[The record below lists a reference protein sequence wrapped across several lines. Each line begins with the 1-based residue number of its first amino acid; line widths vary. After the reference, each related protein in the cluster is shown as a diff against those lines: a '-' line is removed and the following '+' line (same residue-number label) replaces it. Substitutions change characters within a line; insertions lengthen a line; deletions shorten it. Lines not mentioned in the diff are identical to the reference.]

1 MASKQRGFTVLE
13 VLIVVVVIGIIA
25 ALAIPGLISSQ
36 RSSYE
41 RNASTSLKTVCVAEA
56 DFRNNDRDGNH
67 VTDYWTADLKGLYT
81 MTNCTTPGKAGGTVD
96 PPIRLIDL
104 SLAAA
109 DTDSVTPAA
118 GGENMDLTQFGVVA
132 AKGGYWYSALT
143 LDNSISGTAEST
155 YRTDTGGDPA
165 MGSVHNKSKFGFLS
179 FPDSQSFGK
188 YVYIVNENNAI
199 FRSAV
204 TGAVRAG
211 TVTPPGAA
219 GFSAVYQNWPDDN
232 TMKSYWSKLD

>member
-13 VLIVVVVIGIIA
+13 ILIVVVIIGIIA

-41 RNASTSLKTVCVAEA
+41 RNASTSLKTICVAEV

-67 VTDYWTADLKGLYT
+67 LNDYWTADVKGLYT
-81 MTNCTTPGKAGGTVD
+81 MTSCITPGKAGGTVD
-96 PPIRLIDL
+96 PPLRLIDL

-109 DTDSVTPAA
+109 DTDGTTAAA

-132 AKGGYWYSALT
+132 SKGGHWYCALT
-143 LDNSISGTAEST
+143 LDNSVSGTSEST
-155 YRTDTGGDPA
+155 YKVDTGGDLP
-165 MGSVHNKSKFGFLS
+165 MGPVHNRSKFGFLA
-179 FPDSQSFGK
+179 FPDSQAYGK
-188 YVYIVNENNAI
+188 YVYLVNENGAV
-199 FRSAV
+199 FRSAT

-211 TVTPPGAA
+211 TGTPPGAT
-219 GFSAVYQNWPDDN
+219 GFTAVYQNWPDDN
-232 TMKSYWSKLD
+232 SMKSFWSKLD